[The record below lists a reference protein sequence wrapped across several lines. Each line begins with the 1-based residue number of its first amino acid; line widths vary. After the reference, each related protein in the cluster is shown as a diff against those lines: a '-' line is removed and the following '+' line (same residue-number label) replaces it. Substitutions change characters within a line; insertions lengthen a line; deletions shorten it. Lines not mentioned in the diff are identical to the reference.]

1 MTTDTT
7 ERGLEDLICW
17 DLVGESVVDAE
28 NDGSSLNDR
37 AAVFGAGWKM
47 GDSRDYNA
55 EYCVDLMQLTAFLE
69 ETQPEV
75 AATLDLD
82 NDSNTRRQFLSRL
95 QGEVN
100 KRGTIEVLRN
110 GINHGPNHI
119 VTMYGRPSEQN
130 PTAREQYARNRFSV
144 TRQLRYSRDNTQL
157 ALDLCL
163 FINGLPVATFELKNS
178 LTKQTVADA
187 VEQYKKDRDQRE
199 PLFALGRC
207 LVHFAL
213 DEHEIEFCTEL
224 KGKSSWFLPF
234 NKGWDDGA
242 GNPPNPNGL
251 KTDYL
256 WKEVLTTDGLVEIIE
271 NYAQVVESTD
281 DKTRKKTRT
290 QIWPRYHQ
298 LDVVRKLLV
307 DVGVN
312 GVGQRYL
319 IQHSAGS
326 GKSNSIAWL
335 AHQLIGIEKQGETVL
350 DSVIVVTDRRVL
362 DRQITATI
370 RQFAQVGAIVG
381 HAANS
386 QDLRFYLR
394 DGKKII
400 ISTVQMFPF
409 VLAGIGDEHRDR
421 KYGIIID
428 EAHSSQGGRTSASM
442 SVVLGESAGEDDV
455 ETLEDEIN
463 RIMVS
468 KRMLS
473 NASYFAFTATPKNRT
488 LEIFGSPVEESGGVV
503 RHVPFHSYT
512 MKQAIQ
518 EGFIVDVLQHYT
530 PVDSYYKLVT
540 TVEDDPEFDRNRA
553 SSKLRRYVE
562 NHEHAIRQKAE
573 IMVDHF
579 HEQVIGH
586 GKIGGQAR
594 AMVVTSSIERAV
606 NYYHAI
612 RDYLIERKS
621 QYKAIVA
628 FSGEYEYAG
637 RNVTEASLNGF
648 PSNHIANQI
657 QQDPYRFLVCAEK
670 FQTGYDEPLLHT
682 MYVDKPLSGI
692 KAVQTLS
699 RLNRARQGKYDAFVL
714 DFANDTDAIQEA
726 FSDYYRTTIL
736 SEETDPNKLH
746 DLQSDLD
753 GYQVYSYEQ
762 IDRFVERYL
771 NGAQRQELDPILDVC
786 VENYRRDLDED
797 GQVDFKGKAK
807 AYLRTY
813 GFLVAILPY
822 TYAPWEKLSIFL
834 NFLVAKLPAP
844 IEDDL
849 SKGILDAI
857 DMDSYR
863 VEKLAM
869 EQIRLPDIDGEVD
882 PVPTAGG
889 GRKTEPEYDRL
900 SSIVQQFNDMFGNI
914 AWGDTDRVTKLITEE
929 LPKKV
934 SENVAYQNAMKNSDR
949 QNARIEH
956 DKALLTAVTDLIKD
970 DTELFKQFVDNE
982 SFQLWVQEMN
992 FAATYQEREAA

>member
-7 ERGLEDLICW
+7 ERGLETLIC
-17 DLVGESVVDAE
+17 DELTGHGFDSGMGDPNLVG
-28 NDGSSLNDR
+28 DR
-37 AAVFGAGWKM
+37 AAAFGAGWVM
-47 GDSRDYNA
+47 GEARDYDR
-55 EYCVDLMQLTAFLE
+55 EYCVDLVQLRAFLE
-69 ETQPEV
+69 DTQPEV
-75 AATLDLD
+75 AATLDLVSG
-82 NDSNTRRQFLSRL
+82 NNTRRQFLARL
-95 QGEVN
+95 QGEIN

-110 GINHGPNHI
+110 GVNHGPNHI
-119 VTMYGRPSEQN
+119 TAMYGSPSEQN
-130 PTAREQYARNRFSV
+130 PTARAQYSLNRFSV

-187 VEQYKKDRDQRE
+187 VEQYKKDRDPRE

-213 DEHEIEFCTEL
+213 DEHEVEFCTEL
-224 KGKSSWFLPF
+224 KGKASWFLPF

-281 DKTRKKTRT
+281 DKTRRKTRT

-298 LDVVRKLLV
+298 LDVVRKLLS
-307 DVGVN
+307 DVEAN
-312 GVGQRYL
+312 GVGRRYL

-335 AHQLIGIEKQGETVL
+335 AHQLIGIEKQGEPVL

-362 DRQITATI
+362 DRQITETI

-381 HAANS
+381 HADRS
-386 QDLRFYLR
+386 GDLRRFLR
-394 DGKKII
+394 EGKKIVI
-400 ISTVQMFPF
+400 TTVQKFPF
-409 VLAGIGDEHRDR
+409 VLDEIGDDHRGR
-421 KYGIIID
+421 NFGIIID

-442 SVVLGESAGEDDV
+442 SVALGEAGGEDEDD
-455 ETLEDEIN
+455 TLEDEIN
-463 RIMVS
+463 RIMES

-488 LEIFGSPVEESGGVV
+488 LEIFGSPIEESGGVV

-518 EGFIVDVLQHYT
+518 EGFIIDVLQHYT
-530 PVDSYYKLVT
+530 PIDSYYKLVK
-540 TVEDDPEFDRNRA
+540 TVEDDPEFDSGRA

-562 NHEHAIRQKAE
+562 NHEYAISQKAA

-579 HEQVIGH
+579 HEQVMGH
-586 GKIGGQAR
+586 QKVGGNAR

-612 RDYLIERKS
+612 RDYLGERKS
-621 QYKAIVA
+621 PYKAIVA
-628 FSGEYEYAG
+628 FSGEHEYGG

-648 PSNHIANQI
+648 PSNHIASMI
-657 QQDPYRFLVCAEK
+657 QEDPYRILVCAEK

-699 RLNRARQGKYDAFVL
+699 RLNRAHPQKHDAFVL
-714 DFANDTDAIQEA
+714 DFANDTDMIQEG

-736 SEETDPNKLH
+736 SEETDPNRLH
-746 DLQSDLD
+746 DLRTDLD
-753 GYQVYSYEQ
+753 NYQIYSWEQ
-762 IDRFVERYL
+762 IDTFVGLYL
-771 NGAQRQELDPILDVC
+771 KGSDRQVLDPILDVC
-786 VENYRRDLDED
+786 VETYRKELDED

-807 AYLRTY
+807 GFLRTY

-822 TYAPWEKLSIFL
+822 AYADWEKLSIFL

-844 IEDDL
+844 IEEDF
-849 SKGILDAI
+849 SKGVLDAI

-863 VEKLAM
+863 VEKQAV
-869 EQIRLPDIDGEVD
+869 EQIRLGDVDGELD
-882 PVPTAGG
+882 PVPAQGG
-889 GRKTEPEYDRL
+889 ARKGEPEFDVL
-900 SSIVQQFNDMFGNI
+900 SNIVRQFNDMFGNI
-914 AWGDTDRVTKLITEE
+914 AWGDADRVTKLITVD

-934 SENVAYQNAMKNSDR
+934 AENTAYQNAMKNSDR

-956 DKALLTAVTDLIKD
+956 DKALLAAVTEFIQD

-982 SFQLWVQEMN
+982 SFRRWVQEMN
-992 FAATYQEREAA
+992 FAATYEEREAA